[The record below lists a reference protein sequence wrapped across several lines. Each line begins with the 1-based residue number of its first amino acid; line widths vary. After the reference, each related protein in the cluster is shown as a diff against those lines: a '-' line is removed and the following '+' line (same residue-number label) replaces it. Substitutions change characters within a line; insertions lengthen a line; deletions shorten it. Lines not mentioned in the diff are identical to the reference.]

1 MKSVRRPVIALST
14 MLVLVVIQ
22 AVADPTGLLA
32 LVGWSGALPQLD
44 ALWTWAPYVVYLP
57 VLLGVLWWV
66 AVRAGDRFWTL
77 AAGVVLAVMLAHAAA
92 CLVMTWDLATAAWA
106 AGYVTAKA
114 VPAALIVAAFTRW
127 FGGRTE
133 RRKHEVKAVL
143 LPALLFAAVAPLLAG
158 LWWTGAVYAPGVP
171 AARPDRGV
179 ALGDRG
185 DGAPRRCH
193 GALPCAGCARAC
205 PACSADGSR
214 RSSPA
219 APWASS
225 RRSSRSSWTA
235 SSGDLWPLMATY
247 VAVADGL
254 SFGACVGWIVGV
266 SAVLADRIRSRPPGA
281 RRCSSPPASSPWS
294 RSRSPLITPPS
305 GAAAAASDDEAVPAA
320 FLRADGG
327 VIADGDGN
335 QVLLRGVNVN
345 QLVDFYRPRPDV
357 DDTSP
362 LTEEDFAGIA
372 EQGFNVVRLG
382 LSWSALEPERGAL
395 DEAYLAQIHEAV
407 DLAKEHGLY
416 VVLDMHQDSWW
427 NVGDAGGHRVPSRH
441 RPDVGLRRRAGV
453 GDDHRRRAAL
463 PVPGSRHLA
472 GERPRVPELL
482 LRHRRRP
489 GARSSRRGASSPRS
503 SPTSPP
509 SPASTC

>member
-1 MKSVRRPVIALST
+1 MKSVRRPVIALLT
-14 MLVLVVIQ
+14 TLVLVVIQ

-44 ALWTWAPYVVYLP
+44 ALWTWAPYVGLPAGAARRPLVGGGACRRP
-57 VLLGVLWWV
+57 VLDP
-66 AVRAGDRFWTL
+66 RARATSSRC
-77 AAGVVLAVMLAHAAA
+77 MLAQAAA
-92 CLVMTWDLATAAWA
+92 CLVMTWDLATAGWA

-133 RRKHEVKAVL
+133 RGSTRSRRSCCLRCSSPPSHRCS
-143 LPALLFAAVAPLLAG
+143 PACGGRAPS
-158 LWWTGAVYAPGVP
+158 TRPGVP

-179 ALGDRG
+179 LSVIVAMVLIAGATVLSLRWMRARVPGVLGGWLAALVAGGAVGIVQAIVALVIDGIHGDI
-185 DGAPRRCH
+185 
-193 GALPCAGCARAC
+193 
-205 PACSADGSR
+205 
-214 RSSPA
+214 
-219 APWASS
+219 
-225 RRSSRSSWTA
+225 
-235 SSGDLWPLMATY
+235 WPLMATY

-266 SAVLADRIRSRPPGA
+266 SAVLADRIRSA
-281 RRCSSPPASSPWS
+281 RMARTLQLAAGVVAVVAVAVT
-294 RSRSPLITPPS
+294 LITPPS
-305 GAAAAASDDEAVPAA
+305 GASAAASDDEPVPAE

-382 LSWSALEPERGAL
+382 LSWSALEPERGTL
-395 DEAYLAQIHEAV
+395 DEAYLDQIRDAV

-427 NVGDAGGHRVPSRH
+427 NEGTPEGDRVPARH
-441 RPDVGLRRRAGV
+441 RPDVGLRRRPGV
-453 GDDHRRRAAL
+453 GDHHRRRAAL

-472 GERPRVPELL
+472 GEQPRLPELL

-489 GARSSRRGASSPRS
+489 ERVRRDVGQARRRS
-503 SPTSPP
+503 SPTSRP